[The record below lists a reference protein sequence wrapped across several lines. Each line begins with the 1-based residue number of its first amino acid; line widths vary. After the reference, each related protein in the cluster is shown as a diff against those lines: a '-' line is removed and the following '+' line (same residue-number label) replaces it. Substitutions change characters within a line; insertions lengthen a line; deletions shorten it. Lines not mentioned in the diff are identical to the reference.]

1 MVPVGDADRW
11 LVHMRVDRRFRRQK
25 PSFKGLREM
34 SVTAALVKELREKS
48 GAGMMDCKKAL
59 AETNGDMDAAVDWLR
74 TKGLA
79 AAAKKSGRVAAE
91 GLVAIAVAG
100 KKGAVI
106 ELNAETDFVSR
117 NSEFQGFAST
127 LADLALGVDDLDA
140 LKAVDFPGTGRIV
153 ADELTQKIA
162 TIGENMSL
170 RRMQAVSVNN
180 GSVVSYVHNATAD
193 GLGRIGVL
201 VALESTADTGV
212 LEPLGKQIAMH
223 IAATSP
229 ASLSVQD
236 LDPEAVARE
245 RDVLIEQAKASGKPQ
260 EIAEKMVEGRMKK
273 YYQEVVL
280 LEQTSVIDGESR
292 IADVIAKAGKD
303 AGADI
308 ALTAFVRFN
317 LGEGIERES
326 SDFAAEVAA
335 QLA

>member
-1 MVPVGDADRW
+1 
-11 LVHMRVDRRFRRQK
+11 
-25 PSFKGLREM
+25 M

-59 AETNGDMDAAVDWLR
+59 GETNGDIDAAIDWLR

-79 AAAKKSGRVAAE
+79 AAAKKSGRVVAE
-91 GLVAIAVAG
+91 GLVAIAVDG
-100 KKGAVI
+100 NKGAVV
-106 ELNAETDFVSR
+106 ELNAETDFVAR
-117 NSEFQGFAST
+117 NSVFQEFAAALST
-127 LADLALGVDDLDA
+127 LALKNDDLDA
-140 LKAVDFPGTGRIV
+140 LKAADFPGTGRNV

-170 RRMQAVSVNN
+170 RRMQTVSVNA
-180 GSVVSYVHNATAD
+180 GAVVSYMHNATAE

-201 VALESTADTGV
+201 VALDSTADKGV
-212 LEPLGKQIAMH
+212 LESLGKQIAMH

-229 ASLSVQD
+229 ASLSVDD
-236 LDPEAVARE
+236 LDADAVARE
-245 RDVLIEQAKASGKPQ
+245 REVLIEQSKASGKPQ

-280 LEQTSVIDGESR
+280 LEQTSVIDGETR
-292 IADVIAKAGKD
+292 IADVVANAGKD

-308 ALTAFVRFN
+308 ALVAFVRFN
-317 LGEGIERES
+317 LGEGVEREE

>member
-1 MVPVGDADRW
+1 
-11 LVHMRVDRRFRRQK
+11 
-25 PSFKGLREM
+25 M

-59 AETNGDMDAAVDWLR
+59 GETDGDMDAAIDWLR

-79 AAAKKSGRVAAE
+79 TAAKKSGRVASE
-91 GLVAIAVAG
+91 GLVAIAVDG
-100 KKGAVI
+100 TSGAVV
-106 ELNAETDFVSR
+106 ELNAETDFVAR
-117 NSEFQGFAST
+117 NTEFQEFASS
-127 LADLALGVDDLDA
+127 LSDLALAAGDLDA
-140 LKAVDFPGTGRIV
+140 LKAADYPGTGRTV
-153 ADELTQKIA
+153 EDELTQKIA

-170 RRMQAVSVNN
+170 RRMERVSVSS
-180 GSVVSYVHNATAD
+180 GSVVSYMHNATAD

-201 VALESTADTGV
+201 VALESTAGADV
-212 LEPLGKQIAMH
+212 LTPLGKQIAMH

-229 ASLSVQD
+229 ASLSIAD
-236 LDPEAVARE
+236 LDQDAVARE

-280 LEQTSVIDGESR
+280 LEQTSVIDGETR
-292 IADVIAKAGKD
+292 IADVVAKAGKD

-317 LGEGIERES
+317 LGEGIEKEET
-326 SDFAAEVAA
+326 DFAAEVAA
-335 QLA
+335 QLS